1 MFVNASEL
9 SSVKQTMSVLISFC
23 CATVCSGTSPP
34 VVKTKPADVY
44 RSALKKHSEAFH
56 LCAALDPVQCIKR
69 LHSKQHVSR
78 STVKDIERSA
88 VKGRHTA
95 SIQCLSHVLQLSD
108 AGLCY
113 FVDKYL
119 CAQHLDSLAETV
131 VNCPGDGVCKLDS
144 AEHHHTV
151 STSTTAMATVSVS
164 AEEVIHQENA
174 EHVSMPFRKTL
185 LYT

>member
-1 MFVNASEL
+1 MF
-9 SSVKQTMSVLISFC
+9 FC
-23 CATVCSGTSPP
+23 YATLCSGTRPP
-34 VVKTKPADVY
+34 VVKTKPAHVY

-113 FVDKYL
+113 FVEKYL
-119 CAQHLDSLAETV
+119 YAQHLDSLAETV
-131 VNCPGDGVCKLDS
+131 VNCPGDGVCELDS
-144 AEHHHTV
+144 TEHHHTV
-151 STSTTAMATVSVS
+151 STSTTAKATAVTPVKDVAHQEC
-164 AEEVIHQENA
+164 AEEV
-174 EHVSMPFRKTL
+174 SDL
-185 LYT
+185 

>member
-1 MFVNASEL
+1 MYVNIGQL
-9 SSVKQTMSVLISFC
+9 SAVRNCVLVVIFFC
-23 CATVCSGTSPP
+23 CVSLYSGASPP
-34 VVKTKPADVY
+34 VVETKPADVY

-95 SIQCLSHVLQLSD
+95 SIQCVSHVLQLSD

-113 FVDKYL
+113 FVEKYL

-131 VNCPGDGVCKLDS
+131 VNCPGDGICELDS
-144 AEHHHTV
+144 TEHHCTV
-151 STSTTAMATVSVS
+151 STSTTAMTTVAISGEGETSSPCVEQVS
-164 AEEVIHQENA
+164 NC
-174 EHVSMPFRKTL
+174 
-185 LYT
+185 